1 MLARAAGFQQLA
13 TRAVEKLGER
23 EVGQGGTS
31 RCCTAGRACGSRRAL
46 IDTEVLAVDLDP
58 VGVLLIHRFAS
69 DIVDLDESVESH
81 AYLSLVM
88 VGLNPNERV

>member
-1 MLARAAGFQQLA
+1 
-13 TRAVEKLGER
+13 
-23 EVGQGGTS
+23 
-31 RCCTAGRACGSRRAL
+31 L